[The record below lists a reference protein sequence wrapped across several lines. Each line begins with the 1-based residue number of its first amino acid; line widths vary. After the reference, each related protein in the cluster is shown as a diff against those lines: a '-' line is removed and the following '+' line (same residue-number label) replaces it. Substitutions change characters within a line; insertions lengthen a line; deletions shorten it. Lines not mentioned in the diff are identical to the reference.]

1 MARILIV
8 DDEDSVIGVVTYFL
22 RRAGHTPMIASDG
35 ETALREAH
43 ARPDLILLDLGLPDL
58 SGAEVLR
65 RLKRHPD
72 TAPIPVVIVSGE
84 PDAAALV
91 RDSGA
96 RTVAAILR
104 KPVTCQELCDVVD
117 AVLGAPARWGEGNDT
132 GVPEKRGQLL
142 YRLITEGS
150 NALVRQVCLR
160 LDAERTRP
168 HDPRTVHAPNWRDL
182 AHAGQREGLLSAGEA
197 ALLAAEP
204 AVLAGC
210 H

>member
-8 DDEDSVIGVVTYFL
+8 DDEDAVVSVVTYFL
-22 RRAGHTPMIASDG
+22 RKAGHTPMIAPDG
-35 ETALREAH
+35 MTALREAH

-96 RTVAAILR
+96 HAVAAILR
-104 KPVTCQELCDVVD
+104 KPVTCQDLCDVVD
-117 AVLGAPARWGEGNDT
+117 AVLSPARWAEGNDP
-132 GVPEKRGQLL
+132 GVPERRGQLL

-150 NALVRQVCLR
+150 NTLVRQVCRR
-160 LDAERTRP
+160 LDADRSYP
-168 HDPRTVHAPNWRDL
+168 HEARATGAPSWGEL
-182 AHAGQREGLLSAGEA
+182 ARAGRQEGLLSDGEA

>member
-8 DDEDSVIGVVTYFL
+8 EDEDAVVWVVAYFL
-22 RRAGHTPMIASDG
+22 RKAGHTPMIAPDG
-35 ETALREAH
+35 ETALREAS

-65 RLKRHPD
+65 RLKCTPE
-72 TAPIPVVIVSGE
+72 TAQIPVIIVSGD
-84 PDAAALV
+84 PDATAVV

-96 RTVAAILR
+96 HAVAAILR

-117 AVLGAPARWGEGNDT
+117 AVLGAPARWGEGNDP

-150 NALVRQVCLR
+150 NALVRQVCRR
-160 LDAERTRP
+160 LETDRSYP
-168 HDPRTVHAPNWRDL
+168 HEARATGAPSWGEL
-182 AHAGQREGLLSAGEA
+182 ARAGRQEGLLSDGEG
-197 ALLAAEP
+197 ALLAGEP
-204 AVLAGC
+204 ALLAGC